1 MVRIFVW
8 VFYHG
13 SEPVDENGKPRGDTD
28 RKYVDYGET
37 KIAEFTEQRLCN
49 LGMIIRKNVWL
60 SKFETLGGTEDA
72 IEEESIN
79 RVNGHDQDKEI
90 ELGDESKGILEL
102 I

>member
-1 MVRIFVW
+1 
-8 VFYHG
+8 
-13 SEPVDENGKPRGDTD
+13 
-28 RKYVDYGET
+28 
-37 KIAEFTEQRLCN
+37 
-49 LGMIIRKNVWL
+49 MIIRKNVWL